1 MDETGPAPG
10 SPAEHDAMAVLTR
23 HALGLGVLLLTV
35 IPAYLTSGAGT
46 AAPEVAEVVSAAPG
60 DDDADEAE
68 TDVLTTVEIEAHIRE
83 IAIRNGIS
91 PLLVAAIVEAE
102 SEFKPRAVSRK
113 GARGL
118 MQLMPATASSLRVED
133 TFDPYENIQGGV
145 RHLRRLMERFNG
157 DLPLVLAAYNAGEQT
172 VAINGGV
179 PPYPETRRY
188 VVRILRRIGRG
199 DLAAGVNAR
208 RSRAKNTVGT
218 VAVSFG
224 SMRRLER
231 QALEREK
238 LPEMDPGSAATSG
251 NPPPSADERPATA
264 VPKKG
269 RSAAEGP

>member
-10 SPAEHDAMAVLTR
+10 SPAEPDAMAVLTR

-46 AAPEVAEVVSAAPG
+46 TAPEVVEVVSTAPG
-60 DDDADEAE
+60 DDDAEEAE

-199 DLAAGVNAR
+199 DLAAGVNAS
-208 RSRAKNTVGT
+208 RSRARDAVGT

-224 SMRRLER
+224 SMQRLER

-238 LPEMDPGSAATSG
+238 LPEMDPGSAATSS
-251 NPPPSADERPATA
+251 NPARSTDEWPVTA
-264 VPKKG
+264 APQKG